1 MSTKFNQLVNEMI
14 GTDRA
19 SMRSE
24 KLRSIRQDLTKSSS
38 DIENLANHYQSVM
51 EDETKAE
58 KLRRAAEMIDKV
70 RNILFDLQ
78 D

>member
-58 KLRRAAEMIDKV
+58 KLRQAAEMIDKV